1 MHTSK
6 HPSFTTKDLSKLR
19 QLIGASRSN
28 SDKYSWIRLVDT
40 QSMSPSFDGDI
51 DLLVEWTQSYTF
63 HNGDLIVISKSN
75 LPFLM
80 APRACDCR
88 AGNRGQQVLQIADQF
103 VFGNEVSASWVDLEA
118 VLGKVVQIRYGR
130 KRRIATLNSA
140 SIQRLASQIAKLS
153 LHKYKLLNDQTHAQ
167 NLINGFAIQFA
178 TVEHRIFCYLFRV
191 TLFLNAH
198 LIRNDQTK
206 IP

>member
-1 MHTSK
+1 MHTAK
-6 HPSFTTKDLSKLR
+6 HPSFTPKDLAKLR
-19 QLIGASRSN
+19 QLIVASRAN

-51 DLLVEWTQSYTF
+51 DLLVEWAQPYAF
-63 HNGDLIVISKSN
+63 HNGDLVVISKSN
-75 LPFLM
+75 LPFLL
-80 APRACDCR
+80 AHRACECR

-103 VFGNEVSASWVDLEA
+103 VFGDEVSASWVDLEA
-118 VLGKVVQIRYGR
+118 VLGRVVQIRYGR

-153 LHKYKLLNDQTHAQ
+153 LYRYKLLTDQTQTH
-167 NLINGFAIQFA
+167 NLTNKFSIQFT
-178 TVEHRIFCYLFRV
+178 TVQHRLFCYLFRV

-198 LIRNDQTK
+198 LMGKKQTE